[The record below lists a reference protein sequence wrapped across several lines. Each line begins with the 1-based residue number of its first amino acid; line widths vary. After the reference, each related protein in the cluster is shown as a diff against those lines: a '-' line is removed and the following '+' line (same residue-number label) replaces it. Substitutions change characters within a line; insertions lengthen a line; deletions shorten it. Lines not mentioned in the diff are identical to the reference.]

1 MGHPAYPGPIE
12 KPGVAF
18 NNLSR
23 EAGDPLVKHVLPPL
37 FDEGLRMSGDYPG
50 DGLMVFRADKKRRS
64 VIDPALPFENGRSA
78 ALNPGQFIPR
88 KDFFART

>member
-1 MGHPAYPGPIE
+1 
-12 KPGVAF
+12 
-18 NNLSR
+18 
-23 EAGDPLVKHVLPPL
+23 
-37 FDEGLRMSGDYPG
+37 MSGDYPG